1 MNIIEMHYELDV
13 RLNDIQSLN
22 YNNFYPA
29 EKDVYFNRGQIQ
41 LINQKYGL
49 NNPYNKGF
57 EANQKRIEDLKYLL
71 VKNYDNPL
79 SPIIVDSSK
88 GIYKYDIRQL
98 TEKYLYYISSY
109 INIRKSNCEQ
119 STPLSII
126 EHDDI
131 YVSLA
136 DANYSPSFEWL
147 HVPAN
152 FSTDYIYVYTNN
164 EFTLGNL
171 HIDYL
176 RYPKQIRHGS
186 YTDLDGFLIE
196 QQDCELPE
204 YLHYELL
211 DIVEMLIKMDSQ
223 NPTVNFSINK
233 TQINE

>member
-41 LINQKYGL
+41 LINQRYGL
-49 NNPYNKGF
+49 NNSYGKGF
-57 EANQKRIEDLKYLL
+57 EGNQKRIEDLKHLL
-71 VKNYDNPL
+71 VKDYDNLL
-79 SPIIVDSSK
+79 SPIIVNIEK
-88 GIYKYDIRQL
+88 GIYKYDLTQL
-98 TEKYLYYISSY
+98 KEEYLYYISSI
-109 INIRKSNCEQ
+109 ININKGNC
-119 STPLSII
+119 SLNTPLALI

-131 YVSLA
+131 YISLF
-136 DANYSPSFEWL
+136 DNNYSPSFEWL

-152 FSTDYIYVYTNN
+152 FSGNFIYVYTNN
-164 EFTLGNL
+164 EFTLGKL

-176 RYPKQIRHGS
+176 RYPKKIRYGTYS
-186 YTDLDGFLIE
+186 GLDGNIIP